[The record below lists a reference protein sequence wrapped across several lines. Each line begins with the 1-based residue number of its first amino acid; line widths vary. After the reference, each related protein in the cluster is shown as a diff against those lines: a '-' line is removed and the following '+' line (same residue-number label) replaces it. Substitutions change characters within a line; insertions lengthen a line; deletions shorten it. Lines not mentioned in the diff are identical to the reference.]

1 MQSRCFARYFALV
14 ACCCVSLAWAAKG
27 ERFAAEHKTFIAAE
41 SGLEIVQL
49 TSDAADDSHLY
60 FTSNG
65 FLPGRNALV
74 FASRRAGAWNLYLM
88 DLASFEFTQLTDSRR
103 ISAQGAVVSEQ
114 EVFYVDGREV
124 RATDFNT
131 LESRKVVDLPAGYGV
146 GSALS
151 ITHDGKTLAFSVV
164 ENIKLETKT
173 GVLYSDMDEKF
184 EKRPWS
190 AVMVGKADGTGWHE
204 VARQKK
210 WISHVLISP
219 TDPNLILYC
228 HEGRWDK
235 VEQRLWLVQADDTGK
250 RMLRPEEAPELR
262 IGHEFWFNDGVRVGY
277 QSSWPRQAKRIGV
290 ADAITGQFD
299 EYILDYT
306 DGHLHAAQDMPFVI
320 GDGTETEP
328 FINLYRRQA
337 NGRYA
342 GERLWR
348 HGGSFAQQYWH
359 PHPRISP
366 DEQSVIFTSNAG
378 GNGNVYLIRLG
389 DKARAVE
396 KPSR

>member
-1 MQSRCFARYFALV
+1 MKKHGLSWLCMSCLMCFIGSV
-14 ACCCVSLAWAAKG
+14 LAAQGAH
-27 ERFAAEHKTFIAAE
+27 FPAEHRIFKSPE
-41 SGLEIVQL
+41 SGLDIVQL
-49 TSDAADDSHLY
+49 TNNPADDSHLY

-65 FLPGRNALV
+65 FLPGQNSLV
-74 FASRRAGAWNLYLM
+74 FASKRSGAWNLYLM

-103 ISAQGAVVSEQ
+103 ISAQGAVVSER

-124 RATDFNT
+124 RATDFKT

-151 ITHDGKTLAFSVV
+151 ITHDGARLAFSVV

-190 AVMVGKADGTGWHE
+190 AVMVGNADGTGWHE

-219 TDPNLILYC
+219 SDPDLILYC
-228 HEGRWDK
+228 HEGKWDK
-235 VEQRLWLVQADDTGK
+235 VEQRLWLVRADDSDNH
-250 RMLRPEEAPELR
+250 MLRPEEAPELR
-262 IGHEFWFNDGVRVGY
+262 IGHEFWFDDGVRVGY
-277 QSSWPRQAKRIGV
+277 QASWPGKEKKMGV
-290 ADAITGQFD
+290 ANAKTGQFD
-299 EYILDYT
+299 EYALSWS
-306 DGHLHAAQDMPFVI
+306 DGHLHAAQDLRFVV
-320 GDGTETEP
+320 GDGSDKEP
-328 FINLYRRQA
+328 FLNLYRRGA
-337 NGRYA
+337 DGKYR

-359 PHPRISP
+359 PHPHISP
-366 DEQSVIFTSNAG
+366 DEQSVVFTSNVG
-378 GNGNVYLIRLG
+378 GDGNVYLIRLG
-389 DKARAVE
+389 NL
-396 KPSR
+396 

>member
-27 ERFAAEHKTFIAAE
+27 EHFAAEHKTFIAPE
-41 SGLEIVQL
+41 SGQEVVQL
-49 TSDAADDSHLY
+49 TTDSADDSHLY

-65 FLPGRNALV
+65 FLPGRNTLV
-74 FASRRAGAWNLYLM
+74 FASKRSGAWNLYLM

-103 ISAQGAVVSEQ
+103 ISAQGAVVSER

-151 ITHDGKTLAFSVV
+151 ITHDGKTLAFSIV

-190 AVMVGKADGTGWHE
+190 AVMVGNADGTGWHE

-219 TDPNLILYC
+219 SDPNLILYC

-235 VEQRLWLVQADDTGK
+235 VEQRLWLVHANDTGK

-262 IGHEFWFNDGVRVGY
+262 IGHEFWFDDGVRVGY
-277 QSSWPRQAKRIGV
+277 QSSWPNQAKRIGV
-290 ADAITGQFD
+290 ANALTGQFD
-299 EYILDYT
+299 EAILEYS
-306 DGHLHAAQDMPFVI
+306 DGHLHAAQDLRFVI
-320 GDGTETEP
+320 GDGSQKEP
-328 FINLYRRQA
+328 FLNLYRRQA
-337 NGRYA
+337 NGRYV

-366 DEQSVIFTSNAG
+366 DESSVVFTSNTG
-378 GNGNVYLIRLG
+378 GDGNVYLIRLG
-389 DKARAVE
+389 DKARAE
-396 KPSR
+396 QKPSR